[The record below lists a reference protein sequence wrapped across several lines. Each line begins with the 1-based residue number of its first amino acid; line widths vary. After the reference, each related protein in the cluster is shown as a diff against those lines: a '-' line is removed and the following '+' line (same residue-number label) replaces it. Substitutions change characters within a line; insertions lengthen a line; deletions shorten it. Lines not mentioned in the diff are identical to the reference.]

1 MQSLPVLARLAALE
15 AEREQRALAALDA
28 DLHGLRR
35 QIAELDADLER
46 EIQAAVDLAG
56 ARALAVYL
64 EAQRQRRDAAE
75 TEMTRLQQTRAA
87 QLARLLAG
95 RLELKRLE
103 VLQARLDR
111 RRRAEALRLERKRLD
126 ELAMLMS
133 GARR

>member
-15 AEREQRALAALDA
+15 AERALAALDA

-46 EIQAAVDLAG
+46 EIQAAVDLAS

>member
-1 MQSLPVLARLAALE
+1 MQSLPVLARLAAFE
-15 AEREQRALAALDA
+15 VERERRGLAALDT
-28 DLHGLRR
+28 DLQVLRQ
-35 QIAELDADLER
+35 QIAELDAELAR

-75 TEMTRLQQTRAA
+75 TEITRLQQTRAA

-103 VLQARLDR
+103 LLQARLDR

-126 ELAMLMS
+126 ELAMLMR

>member
-15 AEREQRALAALDA
+15 VERERLALAALDA
-28 DLHGLRR
+28 DLQGLRQ

-56 ARALAVYL
+56 VRALAVYL

-111 RRRAEALRLERKRLD
+111 RRRAEAVRLERKRLD

>member
-1 MQSLPVLARLAALE
+1 MQSLPVLARLAAFE
-15 AEREQRALAALDA
+15 VERDWRALAALDT
-28 DLHGLRR
+28 DLHGLRQ
-35 QIAELDADLER
+35 QIAELDAELAR

-75 TEMTRLQQTRAA
+75 AEIARLQQARAA
-87 QLARLLAG
+87 QFARLLAG

-111 RRRAEALRLERKRLD
+111 RRRAEALRLERKSLD
-126 ELAMLMS
+126 ELTLLTR

>member
-15 AEREQRALAALDA
+15 VERERRALAALDA
-28 DLHGLRR
+28 DLHGIGQ
-35 QIAELDADLER
+35 QIAKLDAELER

-75 TEMTRLQQTRAA
+75 GEIARLQQARAT

-111 RRRAEALRLERKRLD
+111 RRRAEALRLERKNLD
-126 ELAMLMS
+126 ELALLTR